1 MEMSLGISTSR
12 YINFATRTSNRLEI
26 FITRKER
33 EKKLRGRV
41 VCECDPSFGYRV
53 AQQRLL
59 TKFPG

>member
-33 EKKLRGRV
+33 EKNFVVELCANVIHLSGIVLRNNV
-41 VCECDPSFGYRV
+41 Y
-53 AQQRLL
+53 
-59 TKFPG
+59 